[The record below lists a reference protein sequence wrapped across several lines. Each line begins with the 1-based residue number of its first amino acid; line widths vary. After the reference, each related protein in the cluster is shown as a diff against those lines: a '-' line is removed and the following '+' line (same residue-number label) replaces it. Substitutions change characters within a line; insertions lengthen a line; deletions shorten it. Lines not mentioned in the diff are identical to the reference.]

1 MKTTATLFGMLKA
14 EMINIGLN
22 EFFNNNQ
29 ITAFEDEFQFI
40 KKMMKYDEDTHNL
53 VTKMFFQGY
62 ELPDKTVDKTFK
74 KMFLNR
80 FLNRQ
85 IQTQT
90 VEVFSA
96 KLLSKTMQHE
106 NYLIE
111 VMMNVSKYIL
121 GENTNETTGTNTNT
135 TDNRN
140 LRNDLPQSLSN
151 IDVNNDIIAYATEN
165 TINKNQ
171 SKGNNNSQSKN
182 QTYNLDTL
190 QKSRNLLEP
199 IFLDIDRS
207 CFLQV
212 W

>member
-14 EMINIGLN
+14 EMINQGLN

-29 ITAFEDEFQFI
+29 ITTFDDEFQFI
-40 KKMMKYDEDTHNL
+40 KKMMKYDDDTHNL

-62 ELPDKTVDKTFK
+62 EFEDKNVDRNFK

-90 VEVFSA
+90 VEVFSS

-106 NYLIE
+106 MYLIE
-111 VMMNVSKYIL
+111 VLSNLSKYIL
-121 GENTNETTGTNTNT
+121 GENTNETTGTNNNT

-140 LRNDLPQSLSN
+140 LRNDLPQTLSN
-151 IDVNNDIIAYATEN
+151 INVNDDIIAYATEN

-171 SKGNNNSQSKN
+171 SKGNNNTQSKN
-182 QTYNLDTL
+182 QAYNLDNL

>member
-40 KKMMKYDEDTHNL
+40 KKMMKYDDDTHNL

-90 VEVFSA
+90 VEVFSS

-106 NYLIE
+106 MYLIE
-111 VMMNVSKYIL
+111 VLSNLSKYIL
-121 GENTNETTGTNTNT
+121 GENTNETTGTNNNT

-171 SKGNNNSQSKN
+171 SKGNNNSQSTN
-182 QTYNLDTL
+182 QTYNLDNLT
-190 QKSRNLLEP
+190 KTRNLLEP
-199 IFLDIDRS
+199 IFLDIDRT